1 MTLYSTILF
10 LHVAAVL
17 GLFASLSFEVLSLFH
32 LRRAS
37 DMSDVQRWIDPVP
50 GIPLLAIGSIFVVL
64 LSGIYLTVRMSA
76 FEMAWPKVA
85 ILALLLIAPFGAV
98 TGKRMRAIRRC
109 STEALK
115 KMMKPELL
123 RRLQDPFLK
132 ISLGIRIAVFFGIVL
147 LMAAK
152 PELWQSIGIVVC
164 SVAIGFLLPLLAW
177 RRTGTLSARG
187 EIPG

>member
-1 MTLYSTILF
+1 MPLYSIILF

-37 DMSDVQRWIDPVP
+37 DLSDVQRWIHPVP
-50 GIPLLAIGSIFVVL
+50 GIPMLAIGSIFVVL
-64 LSGIYLTVRMSA
+64 LSGIYLAVRMSA

-85 ILALLLIAPFGAV
+85 ILALLLIAPFGAL
-98 TGKRMRAIRRC
+98 TGKRMRAIRRN
-109 STEALK
+109 SAEAL

-132 ISLGIRIAVFFGIVL
+132 VSLGIRIAVFFGIVL

-164 SVAIGFLLPLLAW
+164 SVVLGLLLSLLAW
-177 RRTGTLSARG
+177 RRTGTLPARG
-187 EIPG
+187 EIQG